1 MALCDGAKIVH
12 AVFDPRVLASLVD
25 FATFICMLESFKIHL
40 IIPKTIKKK
49 VLRFREI
56 RAVPSEAFKGAGN
69 PENMIRK

>member
-49 VLRFREI
+49 FYDFGKFVPCLRKRSREHEI
-56 RAVPSEAFKGAGN
+56 LK
-69 PENMIRK
+69 I